1 MLYIL
6 DDTDNLLEIPVTYKG
21 EELSFTGKLIFSGY
35 THKIQVDVTGQ
46 QVIFEPDEE
55 RNYRVIIDQSQLEKG
70 VQLDVALLQAIAQV
84 LESVIK

>member
-1 MLYIL
+1 L

-21 EELSFTGKLIFSGY
+21 EELSFAGKLILSGY

-55 RNYRVIIDQSQLEKG
+55 RNYRVILNQSQLENG

-84 LESVIK
+84 LDALVK

>member
-1 MLYIL
+1 M

-21 EELSFTGKLIFSGY
+21 EELSFTGKLILSGY
-35 THKIQVDVTGQ
+35 IHKIQVDVTGQ